1 VEAARIDHHHHVPR
15 HGVDDMSYEIDGR
28 SRVRAV
34 AVYAAVIAVA
44 IVIGMLVRSGV
55 ITDHILW

>member
-1 VEAARIDHHHHVPR
+1 
-15 HGVDDMSYEIDGR
+15 MSYEIDGR

-34 AVYAAVIAVA
+34 AVYAAVISVA

>member
-1 VEAARIDHHHHVPR
+1 
-15 HGVDDMSYEIDGR
+15 MSYEIDGR